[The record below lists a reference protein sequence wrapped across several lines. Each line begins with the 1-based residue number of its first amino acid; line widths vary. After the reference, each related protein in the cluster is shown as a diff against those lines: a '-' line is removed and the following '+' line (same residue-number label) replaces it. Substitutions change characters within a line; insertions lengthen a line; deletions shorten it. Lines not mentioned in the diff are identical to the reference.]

1 MAQGRLA
8 VLGGGPVGLELAVAA
23 VRRGVA
29 VDVVEQ
35 GPRLAAS
42 VLSWGHVT
50 LFSNNSLNCS
60 AQGLAVLEELGVPPP
75 CPQAFPT
82 GQQ

>member
-1 MAQGRLA
+1 M
-8 VLGGGPVGLELAVAA
+8 
-23 VRRGVA
+23 
-29 VDVVEQ
+29 DVVEQ

-60 AQGLAVLEELGVPPP
+60 AQVGGAAVHPTLQGLAVLEELGVPPP